1 MFYMLT
7 KPHEKSNRRR
17 EAASD
22 LDVEDLRRLDEDFR
36 RRLRGRLLRRGLPEA
51 EVERC
56 IEDLMT
62 REIPF
67 RLDVEAA
74 LNAKD

>member
-1 MFYMLT
+1 MLT